1 MCLTGQNKSQFNV
14 LWTSCIIHPDL
25 LPTLTLCSTGSF
37 PKKQDVKPSA
47 AIFLTQFQ
55 HLCEE
60 DGDNAISSTS
70 LILAISTQTWILSS
84 AAGYCGVNHTSV
96 TNHFSC
102 SQSVLPI
109 PPNFPFFFHHSFPSS
124 CFLLGSTS
132 CSQGCA
138 VGGHLV
144 LLQLEGKSAQR
155 FQTPCCFVIK

>member
-1 MCLTGQNKSQFNV
+1 MNILH
-14 LWTSCIIHPDL
+14 HP
-25 LPTLTLCSTGSF
+25 PWPPPCSTGSF

-60 DGDNAISSTS
+60 DGDNAISSAS
-70 LILAISTQTWILSS
+70 LILAISTQTWIFVWDFILRCWILWRESHQCYQPFQLFPVS
-84 AAGYCGVNHTSV
+84 PSH
-96 TNHFSC
+96 
-102 SQSVLPI
+102 
-109 PPNFPFFFHHSFPSS
+109 PPQFPPFFFHHSFPSS

-144 LLQLEGKSAQR
+144 LLQLEGKSARR
-155 FQTPCCFVIK
+155 FQTSCCFVIK